1 MKALV
6 EESSPPRRITIV
18 VPVYNEEAVLPD
30 FFREVQGVTN
40 LLEWGIEWI
49 FVDDGSIDRTSELV
63 RSFQPKQNDRI
74 TLISLSRNFGKES
87 AILAGLE
94 ESSGQYV
101 AVMDADLQDPPELL
115 PEMLRVMESGDYEM
129 VSCVRQDRSSQGKLR
144 GTLSEIFYSVW
155 NRLSAVPIKRGVRD
169 YRMMKR
175 PVVDAFIQLREVYR
189 FFKGLFEWLGFRVTT
204 LGYWDESRGLG
215 KASGKYSD
223 CLVTQLM
230 EFCLFLRSPLRVAS
244 LLGALISLAAFIYMV
259 WVVVKTLLLGDPVQ
273 GYPSLMTVLLFV
285 SGAQLLCLGVLGE
298 YVGRLYQE
306 SKKRPIDFVSSI
318 ERR

>member
-1 MKALV
+1 
-6 EESSPPRRITIV
+6 
-18 VPVYNEEAVLPD
+18 
-30 FFREVQGVTN
+30 
-40 LLEWGIEWI
+40 
-49 FVDDGSIDRTSELV
+49 
-63 RSFQPKQNDRI
+63 
-74 TLISLSRNFGKES
+74 
-87 AILAGLE
+87 
-94 ESSGQYV
+94 
-101 AVMDADLQDPPELL
+101 
-115 PEMLRVMESGDYEM
+115 M
-129 VSCVRQDRSSQGKLR
+129 VSCVRQDRSSQGKLP
-144 GTLSEIFYSVW
+144 GTLSEVFYSVW

-306 SKKRPIDFVSSI
+306 SKKRPIYFVSSI